1 VFKCWT
7 GRHTLILLHMSR
19 THTRMEVNFK
29 SVEGA
34 DNNRGTKGITS
45 AGKTKGY
52 KPNPGPLMHSFI
64 HYQCFW
70 QHSHKCLQSK
80 QLSISNWQSL
90 HVWRGRWWAEGAL
103 LSASWSLV
111 AWPWTVQSGNYTCRR
126 ICQCTYLYTCI
137 VWKMLSISY
146 GVL

>member
-1 VFKCWT
+1 VFKCFLVEQC
-7 GRHTLILLHMSR
+7 HILILLHTSR
-19 THTRMEVNFK
+19 THTKMELNFK
-29 SVEGA
+29 PVEAA
-34 DNNRGTKGITS
+34 DNRGTKGITS

-70 QHSHKCLQSK
+70 QHSHKCLQSR

-90 HVWRGRWWAEGAL
+90 HVWEGRWAGEAL

-111 AWPWTVQSGNYTCRR
+111 AWPLSVQSGNYTCRR
-126 ICQCTYLYTCI
+126 ICQCTYIYMYSLED
-137 VWKMLSISY
+137 VE
-146 GVL
+146 

>member
-1 VFKCWT
+1 
-7 GRHTLILLHMSR
+7 
-19 THTRMEVNFK
+19 
-29 SVEGA
+29 VEGA
-34 DNNRGTKGITS
+34 DNRGTKGITS

-90 HVWRGRWWAEGAL
+90 HVWGGGGGQGEHCFQLAGAWKPDPGLYKVGIIHAEEY
-103 LSASWSLV
+103 ASVHIIYMYSLEDVVYFIWSSV
-111 AWPWTVQSGNYTCRR
+111 REKDQSPKFSVIEIFWTKGLKFV
-126 ICQCTYLYTCI
+126 
-137 VWKMLSISY
+137 K
-146 GVL
+146 